1 MPPRKAGVGDRGLRK
16 LPKGGE
22 IVNEAGSNQP
32 VYDKP
37 KPEDVPKIGAG
48 SDLSVPV
55 EFKTG
60 VRRIDF
66 QMKAIEA
73 IESHYPNPN
82 TGNPTTPIS
91 VILRWQQAGFGMSW
105 SQLKVFLWA
114 GMLWETPNLRLE
126 ELDGMMDMSQVKTYS
141 ALVDKALQLS
151 FGISDEDIAAAQK
164 EVADSEKAAQAA
176 AEKNGPSIGGS

>member
-1 MPPRKAGVGDRGLRK
+1 M
-16 LPKGGE
+16 
-22 IVNEAGSNQP
+22 VNEAGQPDQP

-37 KPEDVPKIGAG
+37 KDKPEESRIGAG

-73 IESHYPNPN
+73 IESHYPNKN
-82 TGNPTTPIS
+82 TGNPTTQIS
-91 VILRWQQAGFGMSW
+91 VIIRWQQAGFGMSW

-114 GMLWETPNLRLE
+114 GMLWETPNLPLD
-126 ELDGMMDMSQVKTYS
+126 ELDNMMDMSKVKAYS
-141 ALVDKALQLS
+141 DLVDKALQLA
-151 FGISDEDIAAAQK
+151 FGISEEDIAAAKKAVEEQN
-164 EVADSEKAAQAA
+164 EKAMKAA
-176 AEKNGPSIGGS
+176 AEKNGLSIGGS